1 MDFKDTKYLTNNE
14 IGLYKMELENEYEKT
29 KTDITKLCDYLEKLD
44 REYSKV
50 ENEQRIR
57 QNSIYK

>member
-1 MDFKDTKYLTNNE
+1 MTFKDTKYLTNNE

-44 REYSKV
+44 REYDKV
-50 ENEQRIR
+50 ENELRIR

>member
-14 IGLYKMELENEYEKT
+14 IGLYKIELENEYEKT